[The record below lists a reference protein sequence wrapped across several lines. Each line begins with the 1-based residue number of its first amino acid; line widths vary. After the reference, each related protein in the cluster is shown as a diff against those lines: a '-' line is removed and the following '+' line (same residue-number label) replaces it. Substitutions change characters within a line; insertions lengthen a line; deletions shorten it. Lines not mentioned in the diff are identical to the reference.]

1 MSNLKSSEL
10 YQSLR
15 TRIIDGDY
23 QPGDRLVLRR
33 IAHEYDVSEIPV
45 REAIRMLERD
55 GLVEM
60 IPYTG
65 ARVVTLSPQTIRE
78 SLFVRGHLES
88 IATGLAANL
97 LTESQLDELDALI
110 TEMETA
116 AASQS
121 TVNYAEMNRTFHG
134 LINTASG
141 NQVLCDTLADLEG
154 AQIGFQALFRLRPH
168 RFEVSLQEHRE
179 ILGHL
184 RARDAKAA
192 SEVALR
198 HKLGASAELEA
209 FFLEHNVRPTTPTRE
224 KVTA

>member
-15 TRIIDGDY
+15 TRIIDGAYD
-23 QPGDRLVLRR
+23 PGDRLVLRR
-33 IAHEYDVSEIPV
+33 IAQEYDVSEIPV

-55 GLVEM
+55 GLVEV

-65 ARVVTLSPQTIRE
+65 ARVITLSPQKIRE

-88 IATGLAANL
+88 IATGLAATR
-97 LTESQLDELDALI
+97 LTESQLDELSGLI
-110 TEMETA
+110 ERMETA
-116 AASQS
+116 AAQQA
-121 TVNYAEMNRTFHG
+121 TVDYAELNRVYHG
-134 LINTASG
+134 LIIAASG

-154 AQIGFQALFRLRPH
+154 AQIGFQALFRLRPR
-168 RFEVSLQEHRE
+168 RFDVSLHEHRE

-184 RARDAKAA
+184 RNRDSDAARD
-192 SEVALR
+192 VALR

-209 FFLEHNVRPTTPTRE
+209 FFLEHDGQPTKE